1 MRERETK
8 DVSNKRLAVSSYW
21 AYATQMGAMDLH
33 ERKQV
38 VCGQP
43 KKGAKPPRRDIHS
56 AKNHVMSFD
65 GADKIMKTQTWPS
78 YSPQSAQTVYAT
90 TALLNLVN
98 KSDAW
103 EYIGRAW
110 FAILFNMGSI
120 IKHKKGKDYFLVL
133 GDVGHVMVLA
143 WKVERK
149 SVGRS
154 NFGCWLLGAG
164 TVVNT
169 TLNWINPLEVADYHV
184 YPASPISPVHF
195 FLACKKLSAD
205 IGVVFLGNGP
215 PVTIMVHAANNC
227 FFKMS
232 LPMIKKISTFE
243 KVEQPDPDLPS
254 HLRNLI
260 KKVLPGISEDRLKE
274 ILAMRSVVLPDPL
287 EELLP
292 PELVEE
298 LFTGD
303 DHKMVQD

>member
-38 VCGQP
+38 VGGQP

-120 IKHKKGKDYFLVL
+120 IKHKKGKDYYLVL

-154 NFGCWLLGAG
+154 NFGCWLLGG
-164 TVVNT
+164 EQLS
-169 TLNWINPLEVADYHV
+169 TLH
-184 YPASPISPVHF
+184 
-195 FLACKKLSAD
+195 
-205 IGVVFLGNGP
+205 
-215 PVTIMVHAANNC
+215 
-227 FFKMS
+227 
-232 LPMIKKISTFE
+232 
-243 KVEQPDPDLPS
+243 
-254 HLRNLI
+254 
-260 KKVLPGISEDRLKE
+260 
-274 ILAMRSVVLPDPL
+274 
-287 EELLP
+287 
-292 PELVEE
+292 
-298 LFTGD
+298 
-303 DHKMVQD
+303 